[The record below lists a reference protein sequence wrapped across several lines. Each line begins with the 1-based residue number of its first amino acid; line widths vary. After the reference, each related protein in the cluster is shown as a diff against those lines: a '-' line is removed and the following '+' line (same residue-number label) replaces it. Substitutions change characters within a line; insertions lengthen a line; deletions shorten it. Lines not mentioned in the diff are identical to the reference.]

1 MLNKKQA
8 QKDLHENG
16 NKHEVRKK
24 IVLIKKLP
32 HKNTS
37 KDRTANGTVA
47 LTACRMWRRWEPTGL
62 GYLQDTGLVTRVLTR
77 QVAFRGDR
85 HILSSRITSHSFPWK
100 EHQMYPTSNNY
111 FPPCCGQAGDHV
123 SWRITEFAFSL
134 PSLE

>member
-47 LTACRMWRRWEPTGL
+47 LTACKMWRRWEPTGL

-85 HILSSRITSHSFPWK
+85 HILSSRITSHHSHGRNIRCILP
-100 EHQMYPTSNNY
+100 
-111 FPPCCGQAGDHV
+111 A
-123 SWRITEFAFSL
+123 ITTFLLAADRPGTMCLGESLSL
-134 PSLE
+134 PSHCLP